1 MKLLL
6 ITPESKLL
14 ETDGIAKVRVPLI
27 DGGSIGIHP
36 GHHPLI
42 GETRSGAVEFGRE
55 RYSESVDLRAGIL
68 QVRADQVTIYTSG
81 FAEQPDL
88 AESRPEHPTRQDQL
102 TEKLQKRLQEDR

>member
-6 ITPESKLL
+6 ITPESTLL
-14 ETDGIAKVRVPLI
+14 EVDDVAKVRAPLS

-42 GETRSGAVEFGRE
+42 AETRRGAVEFGQE
-55 RYSESVDLRAGIL
+55 AYSESVDLRAGIL

-88 AESRPEHPTRQDQL
+88 TGSRTDHPTRRDQL